1 MYCTAAD
8 VRELIKDDLINELI
22 GNEYRDDETEQEA
35 LLAPLL
41 DRAAEDAAAEIDGYL
56 ARRYPVPLA
65 RVPKIIAKYANDI
78 AVYNLVSR
86 IGVGA
91 DTDRENNY
99 LERYRHAI
107 KFLQAIAAGTV
118 SLGLE
123 TPSAQATSGFQM
135 TSPPRLFNRDSMQGM

>member
-8 VRELIKDDLINELI
+8 VRELLKDDLINTLI
-22 GNEYRDDETEQEA
+22 GDQYISDADERET

-41 DRAAEDAAAEIDGYL
+41 EKAAEDAAAEIDGYI
-56 ARRYPVPLA
+56 ARRYPVPLT
-65 RVPKIIAKYANDI
+65 RVPKVISKFAKDI

-107 KFLQAIAAGTV
+107 KFLQAVAAGTV
-118 SLGLE
+118 SLGME
-123 TPSAQATSGFQM
+123 TPSAQAAAGFQM
-135 TSPPRLFNRDSMQGM
+135 SSSPRLFSRDSMKGM

>member
-8 VRELIKDDLINELI
+8 VREMLKDDLINELI
-22 GNEYRDDETEQEA
+22 GNGYMDDETEQEA

-41 DRAAEDAAAEIDGYL
+41 EQAAEDASAEVDGYL
-56 ARRYPVPLA
+56 AKRYTVPLTN
-65 RVPKIIAKYANDI
+65 VPKIVTKFAKDI

-99 LERYRHAI
+99 LTRYKNAT
-107 KFLQAIAAGTV
+107 KFLQAVAAGTV
-118 SLGLE
+118 LIGLE
-123 TPSAQATSGFQM
+123 SPSAQAATGFRM
-135 TSPPRLFNRDSMQGM
+135 ASSSRLFSRDSMKGM

>member
-8 VRELIKDDLINELI
+8 VRELIKDDLINTLI
-22 GNEYRDDETEQEA
+22 GNEYRDDEADQET

-41 DRAAEDAAAEIDGYL
+41 ERAVEDAAAEIDGYL
-56 ARRYPVPLA
+56 ARRYPVPLV

-86 IGVGA
+86 IGVGTEA
-91 DTDRENNY
+91 DRENNY

-123 TPSAQATSGFQM
+123 TPSAQAATGFQM
-135 TSPPRLFNRDSMQGM
+135 TSPPRLFSRDSLQGM